1 VFQTAVIMAAMT
13 AIIPGVLDFI
23 TIEAGAMER
32 AMGRWARRLSFK
44 RVNLHRAHEFG
55 WQQIRRV
62 DEATRLANLRTGANS
77 RYQNRSRTVGS
88 HRISS
93 TIEATLLTFGVLT
106 LVNWLWIFWSTP
118 VFSGVGWF
126 GIILADLLITGVIF
140 TVAAALTD
148 RFSTGAL
155 VAGIL
160 ILCMFGGLIW
170 NSMPL
175 KGYSNRYAAIPQVK
189 LLTDPKGPSY
199 PPTSNDNVLLMTPQN
214 ALNKA
219 NAAMGLFIPHTNI
232 TIGSTY
238 DLGPECDLQ
247 PHNDTLQYN
256 CGLVLA
262 GTNNNQGDDYTVNGY
277 LAVDAQ
283 HPDKPAVPHFG
294 YKMKYT
300 LGAPFEHSV
309 RRLLWDYDRTAFW
322 DNVTLE
328 VMPGG
333 RPMYTMT
340 EDFTPVKWQQSV
352 PEWFVTLD
360 PQTGKITRYHLD
372 NIPGWASR
380 VFSAQMAKLY
390 LTWWGGW
397 QLKPWDKKGSSGRF
411 VVDGDVNLVY
421 TDEGLA
427 WQVLMTPKT
436 NSGTNTSAIT
446 YIALMDTR
454 TGHIRAYAAPPGL
467 TTQVTVDHVLDTA
480 GTNLTLSHSDAGA
493 HSIHIIDNEYV
504 WVLPLQPKGTVGTGN
519 PEPSSGVVL
528 LDGTD
533 ANGSHV
539 IVDTTLAGALDQLD
553 RAAAAGQIDN
563 NPVAKATKKS
573 VAGVVERVGPPGGA
587 YLVFKLKGDP
597 HFYKVSL
604 SGAASDSDEL
614 LLMNPGDD
622 VVVTYND
629 TGKRDRYVKQVSD
642 LNIEPPVRPD
652 AAPSS
657 SPTVPAGR

>member
-1 VFQTAVIMAAMT
+1 
-13 AIIPGVLDFI
+13 
-23 TIEAGAMER
+23 
-32 AMGRWARRLSFK
+32 MG
-44 RVNLHRAHEFG
+44 
-55 WQQIRRV
+55 
-62 DEATRLANLRTGANS
+62 
-77 RYQNRSRTVGS
+77 
-88 HRISS
+88 
-93 TIEATLLTFGVLT
+93 
-106 LVNWLWIFWSTP
+106 
-118 VFSGVGWF
+118 
-126 GIILADLLITGVIF
+126 
-140 TVAAALTD
+140 
-148 RFSTGAL
+148 
-155 VAGIL
+155 
-160 ILCMFGGLIW
+160 
-170 NSMPL
+170 
-175 KGYSNRYAAIPQVK
+175 
-189 LLTDPKGPSY
+189 
-199 PPTSNDNVLLMTPQN
+199 
-214 ALNKA
+214 
-219 NAAMGLFIPHTNI
+219 
-232 TIGSTY
+232 
-238 DLGPECDLQ
+238 
-247 PHNDTLQYN
+247 
-256 CGLVLA
+256 
-262 GTNNNQGDDYTVNGY
+262 
-277 LAVDAQ
+277 
-283 HPDKPAVPHFG
+283 
-294 YKMKYT
+294 
-300 LGAPFEHSV
+300 
-309 RRLLWDYDRTAFW
+309 TAFW

-411 VVDGDVNLVY
+411 V
-421 TDEGLA
+421 
-427 WQVLMTPKT
+427 
-436 NSGTNTSAIT
+436 
-446 YIALMDTR
+446 
-454 TGHIRAYAAPPGL
+454 
-467 TTQVTVDHVLDTA
+467 
-480 GTNLTLSHSDAGA
+480 
-493 HSIHIIDNEYV
+493 
-504 WVLPLQPKGTVGTGN
+504 
-519 PEPSSGVVL
+519 
-528 LDGTD
+528 
-533 ANGSHV
+533 
-539 IVDTTLAGALDQLD
+539 VDTTLAGALDQLD

-642 LNIEPPVRPD
+642 LNIEPPVRPG